1 MVAGN
6 LGQYLTLIW
15 NSKVEKTEKP
25 LSQPLWIYDFDYKKH
40 YKNNEV
46 HSNDENIHNSK
57 IFVWFETNPKS
68 LSD

>member
-25 LSQPLWIYDFDYKKH
+25 LSQPSWIYDFDYKNIIKIIQ
-40 YKNNEV
+40 V
-46 HSNDENIHNSK
+46 HNANDKNIHNSK
-57 IFVWFETNPKS
+57 IFVWLETHPN
-68 LSD
+68 L